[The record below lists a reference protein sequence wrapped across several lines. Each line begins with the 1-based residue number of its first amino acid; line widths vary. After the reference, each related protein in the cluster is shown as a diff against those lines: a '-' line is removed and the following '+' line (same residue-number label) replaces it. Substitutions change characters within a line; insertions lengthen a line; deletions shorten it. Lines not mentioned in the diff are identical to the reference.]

1 MPLPQVELA
10 RRLVGEETNYVDFVT
25 LSGADVYG
33 KELYGVKITKHPTHS
48 RGGSIV
54 GTISPALRESIWYLQ
69 ARLGADSESESSTGS
84 APTPLEIVGHSCKP
98 IVVLAEVLPEDLSR
112 CFTAMV
118 VEHAQAAAPS
128 LPPPSGPDLPVVLV
142 RDVQSILA
150 LPSMQPLSDAESAGD
165 AMEWARALF
174 ASSAQLPTTGSHG
187 GTPSR
192 TVTTGGS
199 LQVAT
204 GSEPAGL
211 GDVLAHPRVCRR
223 ATTSSGA
230 CPSCTLW
237 DVPTPALPSLQ
248 G

>member
-1 MPLPQVELA
+1 MPLPQVELV

-25 LSGADVYG
+25 LSGGDVYG

-69 ARLGADSESESSTGS
+69 ARLGADSESESSSTDS

-128 LPPPSGPDLPVVLV
+128 LPPPSGPDLPVVL
-142 RDVQSILA
+142 RDVQFILA
-150 LPSMQPLSDAESAGD
+150 LPSMQPLTDAELAGD
-165 AMEWARALF
+165 AVEWARALF
-174 ASSAQLPTTGSHG
+174 ASSAQPPTTGSHG
-187 GTPSR
+187 ETPSR
-192 TVTTGGS
+192 TTGGS

-204 GSEPAGL
+204 GSEL
-211 GDVLAHPRVCRR
+211 GDVLVHPRVCRR

>member
-1 MPLPQVELA
+1 MPLPQVELV

-25 LSGADVYG
+25 LSGGDVYG

-69 ARLGADSESESSTGS
+69 ARLGADSESESSSTGS

-128 LPPPSGPDLPVVLV
+128 LPPPSGPDLPVVL
-142 RDVQSILA
+142 RDVQFILA

-174 ASSAQLPTTGSHG
+174 ASSAQPPTSHG
-187 GTPSR
+187 ESPSR
-192 TVTTGGS
+192 TTGGS

-211 GDVLAHPRVCRR
+211 GDVLVHPRVCRR

>member
-1 MPLPQVELA
+1 MPQVELV
-10 RRLVGEETNYVDFVT
+10 RRLVGAETNYVDFVT
-25 LSGADVYG
+25 LSGGDVYG

-69 ARLGADSESESSTGS
+69 ARADSESESSSTGS

-128 LPPPSGPDLPVVLV
+128 LPPPSGPDLPVVL
-142 RDVQSILA
+142 RDVQFILA

-174 ASSAQLPTTGSHG
+174 ASSAQPPTTGSHG
-187 GTPSR
+187 ETPSR
-192 TVTTGGS
+192 TTGGS

-211 GDVLAHPRVCRR
+211 GDVLVHPRVCRR

-237 DVPTPALPSLQ
+237 DVPTPVLPSLQ

>member
-128 LPPPSGPDLPVVLV
+128 LPPPSGPDLPVVL
-142 RDVQSILA
+142 RDVQFILA

-174 ASSAQLPTTGSHG
+174 ASSAQPPTSHG
-187 GTPSR
+187 ESPSR
-192 TVTTGGS
+192 TTGGS

-211 GDVLAHPRVCRR
+211 GDVLVHPRVCRR

>member
-1 MPLPQVELA
+1 MPLPQVELV
-10 RRLVGEETNYVDFVT
+10 RRLVGAETSYVDFVT
-25 LSGADVYG
+25 LSGGDVYG

-69 ARLGADSESESSTGS
+69 ARADSESESSSTGS

-128 LPPPSGPDLPVVLV
+128 LPPPSGPDLPVVL
-142 RDVQSILA
+142 RDVHFILA

-174 ASSAQLPTTGSHG
+174 ASSAQPATSHG
-187 GTPSR
+187 DTPSR
-192 TVTTGGS
+192 TTGGS

-211 GDVLAHPRVCRR
+211 GDVLVHPRVCRR

>member
-69 ARLGADSESESSTGS
+69 ARADSESESSSTDS

-128 LPPPSGPDLPVVLV
+128 LPAPSGPDLPVVL
-142 RDVQSILA
+142 RDVQFILA

-174 ASSAQLPTTGSHG
+174 ASSAQP
-187 GTPSR
+187 P
-192 TVTTGGS
+192 TTGGS

-211 GDVLAHPRVCRR
+211 GDVLVHPRVCRR